1 MKKYYLGIDLGT
13 SSAKGILRS
22 TDGDVHK
29 AKIKYSS
36 ATLDGWLDAL
46 GKLFCEFSIEA
57 RDKIAAIALSS
68 QVGTYII
75 DKKDIIHWHSDIGHG
90 ELQRI
95 KSKISDSEFK
105 KELSMLHPELISYPL
120 PRLLHIQN
128 KYGENVKVLMPKELL
143 IKELTGNTVTDIFSM
158 RGIADLDKGK
168 YADKL
173 IERLGIKLEL
183 PPIKSPF
190 DLAGLVSEEAAKK
203 YGIAPNIPVY
213 LGCNDFF
220 AGLLGMG
227 VYNIGY
233 AFDLSGTSEHLGY
246 IGEDINDN
254 AFVSG
259 KYFNGNC
266 SYGGTKSSGPSC
278 DLAIDTF
285 GLDGLDID
293 EILENSPP
301 IFLPYLNGERAPIF
315 DNDARGVYFGLNTST
330 TKKELAYA
338 TLEGVV
344 FSLYDIATSMNMP
357 TPNKLICG
365 GGSAQNKLMNKLR
378 ASIFDCDVV
387 SVCEN
392 DTSSLGA
399 CMIAMIGDGIYKDI
413 SEAISDCIKYND
425 PIKPDPKYK
434 DILRKRFL
442 IYKELYRNLKSSFK
456 KLNEIKEIKK

>member
-13 SSAKGILRS
+13 SSVKGILRS

-29 AKIKYSS
+29 AKTKYFSP
-36 ATLDGWLDAL
+36 TLDGWLDAI
-46 GKLFCEFSIEA
+46 GKLFSEFSTEA
-57 RDKIAAIALSS
+57 RDKIAAIGLSS

-75 DKKDIIHWHSDIGHG
+75 DKKDVIHWHSDIGYD
-90 ELQRI
+90 ELRLI
-95 KSKISDSEFK
+95 KSKISDDEFK

-120 PRLLHIQN
+120 PRLLYIQN
-128 KYGENVKVLMPKELL
+128 KYGENVEVLMPKELL
-143 IKELTGNTVTDIFSM
+143 IKELTGNTVTDVFSM
-158 RGIADLDKGK
+158 RGIANLDKCK

-190 DLAGLVSEEAAKK
+190 DLAGLVNKDAARK
-203 YGIAPNIPVY
+203 YGITPNIPVY

-227 VYNIGY
+227 VYSIGD

-246 IGEDINDN
+246 IGEDINNN

-285 GLDGLDID
+285 GLEDLDID
-293 EILENSPP
+293 EMLENSPP
-301 IFLPYLNGERAPIF
+301 VFLPYLNGERAPIF
-315 DNDARGVYFGLNTST
+315 DDNARGVYFGLNTST

-338 TLEGVV
+338 ALEGVI
-344 FSLYDIATSMNMP
+344 FSLYDIATSMDMP

-365 GGSAQNKLMNKLR
+365 GGSAGNELMNKLR

-387 SVCEN
+387 SVLEN
-392 DTSSLGA
+392 DTSALGT
-399 CMIAMIGDGIYKDI
+399 CMIAMIGDGVFNNI

-442 IYKELYRNLKSSFK
+442 IYKELYRNLKPTFK
-456 KLNEIKEIKK
+456 KFNEIKEIKK